1 MTTATQ
7 FQFSDR
13 LRRLTGWAGLLLVIV
28 GVITGLTTFSILTG
42 LTPIKPSRESTTLL
56 LLANGAV
63 LLIMALMII
72 GQVVFLF
79 IERRK
84 RTPGAGLHLRLVLL
98 FSIIAVVPAVL
109 VAAFATVTLNRG
121 LDAWFSERTQ
131 AIVAGAVTVAEAYVR
146 DHAEATRN
154 DTAGIA
160 NDLILHPAGR
170 SPGEGG
176 QG

>member
-72 GQVVFLF
+72 GQLIYLAAERRRVGVVFQDYALF
-79 IERRK
+79 
-84 RTPGAGLHLRLVLL
+84 PHL
-98 FSIIAVVPAVL
+98 S
-109 VAAFATVTLNRG
+109 VA
-121 LDAWFSERTQ
+121 
-131 AIVAGAVTVAEAYVR
+131 
-146 DHAEATRN
+146 RN
-154 DTAGIA
+154 VGY
-160 NDLILHPAGR
+160 GV
-170 SPGEGG
+170 E
-176 QG
+176 